1 MKIVIACSKNWFAL
15 DRSLMQEH
23 EIVFIADPAELSV
36 ERLSEL
42 GPRYV
47 FFPHWNWIVKKEIFE
62 KFECIVF
69 HTAPLPYG
77 RGGTPIQNLIVE
89 GATQSP
95 VCALRMTSVV
105 DGGPIYAKQTI
116 ALNGSLAEI
125 FARLNVAVNAL
136 IRMIVREQPE
146 PKEQTGAVHEFR
158 RRTPEDNEIPAK
170 LALDGVYD
178 RIRMLDAEDYPNAFM
193 RFGGYR
199 IEFEAARL
207 EDGEIVCTARISI
220 DEKDY

>member
-1 MKIVIACSKNWFAL
+1 
-15 DRSLMQEH
+15 MQEH